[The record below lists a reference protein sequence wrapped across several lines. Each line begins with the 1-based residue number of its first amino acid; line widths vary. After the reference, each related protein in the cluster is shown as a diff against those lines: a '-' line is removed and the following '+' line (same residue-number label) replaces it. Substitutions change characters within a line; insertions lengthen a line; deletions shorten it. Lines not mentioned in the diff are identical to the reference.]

1 MMCLLLK
8 ASRLIYQ
15 QRFGSVARRGKSKR
29 REMLDKLKLGGKKKI
44 TNFLKL
50 RGFIESYIR
59 KKPLRRLECRQHINK
74 KGNL

>member
-29 REMLDKLKLGGKKKI
+29 REMLDKLKLGGKKNHKFFKI
-44 TNFLKL
+44 EGLYRKL
-50 RGFIESYIR
+50 YKEETSTETGM
-59 KKPLRRLECRQHINK
+59 
-74 KGNL
+74 